1 MAIFFM
7 LSKQLLICC
16 YDLTFT
22 VNIQVQTPVT
32 STHAVDPARP
42 LKPQDDAGTDDF
54 CTWTF
59 VTYITNPPD
68 FTDPT
73 SSTTGTLCKMK
84 FITLQNENCL
94 YAK

>member
-1 MAIFFM
+1 M
-7 LSKQLLICC
+7 
-16 YDLTFT
+16 
-22 VNIQVQTPVT
+22 QTPVT

-42 LKPQDDAGTDDF
+42 LQAQDDAVTDDF
-54 CTWTF
+54 CKWTF

-68 FTDPT
+68 FTYPT

-84 FITLQNENCL
+84 IIILQNKKCL